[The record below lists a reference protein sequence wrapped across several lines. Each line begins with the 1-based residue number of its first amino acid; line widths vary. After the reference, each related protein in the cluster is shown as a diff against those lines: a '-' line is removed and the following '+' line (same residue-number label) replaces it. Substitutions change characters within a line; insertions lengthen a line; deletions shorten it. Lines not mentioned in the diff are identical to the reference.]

1 MAIQSASEFEAVVN
15 NAVIAIEKAIQETGT
30 NDRLAVVRDDLA
42 RIGAAAR
49 TGSKLKALRA
59 KLEDVADTVQVQ
71 IPSNDKLLNDLW
83 DLLDYVDYR
92 A

>member
-15 NAVIAIEKAIQETGT
+15 NAVIAIEKAIQESGT
-30 NDRLAVVRDDLA
+30 NDRLAVVRDDLT

-49 TGSKLKALRA
+49 TGAKLKALRP